1 MASYLLLLSVVS
13 LHVPIPMY
21 LNYTLN
27 LALFVARVQV
37 YTIKKD
43 VLRFF
48 GQPVQVLNL
57 LYSNTGKIFPFR

>member
-1 MASYLLLLSVVS
+1 M
-13 LHVPIPMY
+13 PIPMY

-27 LALFVARVQV
+27 LALSVARVQV

-43 VLRFF
+43 VLRFS
-48 GQPVQVLNL
+48 GQPVQALNL